1 MTAERDDATFARL
14 LDALGPYVDRV
25 VIVGGWAHRLFR
37 HHSRHPV
44 ALRAFAH
51 RAPRPLDQ
59 PRRLRDRLPRRT
71 QVRRNRDRLFTDVT
85 DAIRHAVTM
94 APRRGL
100 TPDGVLEVCREGLG
114 RVLAGQSL
122 TQRGI

>member
-1 MTAERDDATFARL
+1 LTASSSSADGPTACFDTIHDTLALFARSL
-14 LDALGPYVDRV
+14 AELHGLWSNRV
-25 VIVGGWAHRLFR
+25 ASAIG
-37 HHSRHPV
+37 SR
-44 ALRAFAH
+44 AA
-51 RAPRPLDQ
+51 
-59 PRRLRDRLPRRT
+59 T

-94 APRRGL
+94 APGRGL